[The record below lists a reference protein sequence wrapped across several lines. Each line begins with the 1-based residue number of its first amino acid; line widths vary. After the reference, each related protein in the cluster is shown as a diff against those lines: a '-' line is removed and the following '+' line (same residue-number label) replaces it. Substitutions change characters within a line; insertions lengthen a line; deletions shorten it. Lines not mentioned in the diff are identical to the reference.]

1 MQSTLTVL
9 ARSGAGKRLT
19 ADAVT
24 LYKHAVA
31 HPRWTP
37 IGASAETKLDRE
49 RLSGALEVLA
59 SLRLIRPSVDP
70 SRSWDA
76 VSPESALAE
85 LLADEEADLS
95 LRQVQVRKIRGEVSC
110 LIPSY
115 HEARASRGEEPIEV
129 IHDPNAVTQLLADWS
144 QQAQE
149 EVCVAHPGGGL
160 SEHELKQTFVR
171 DMRVLNRGVP
181 IRVLLQ
187 HAVRG
192 HQPTRDYVSLVTP
205 AGARFRT
212 VPAVPGTLIV
222 LDRQVAFVQPL
233 GGRPGGGVA
242 MVRNSAVIDFLLV
255 LFESMWTDG
264 MQLNSEVAQEE
275 SGDDRDVLWR
285 AILDQLAAG
294 AKDDAIAHRLGLSVR
309 TCRRHIAAIMK
320 RLDADSRF
328 QAGVL
333 ACRRGMLDRTG

>member
-1 MQSTLTVL
+1 MASISTVS
-9 ARSGAGKRLT
+9 ARSGTDKRLT
-19 ADAVT
+19 EDAVA
-24 LYKHAVA
+24 LYKYAVA
-31 HPRWTP
+31 HPGWTP
-37 IGASAETKLDRE
+37 IGASAEMDLDRD
-49 RLSGALEVLA
+49 RLAGALEVLA

-85 LLADEEADLS
+85 LLADEEAELS

-115 HEARASRGEEPIEV
+115 QEARRAGRGEESVEV
-129 IHDPNAVTQLLADWS
+129 IHDPNAVTQLLVDWS
-144 QQAQE
+144 QRAEQ

-160 SEHELKQTFVR
+160 SEHELNQTFAR

-212 VPAVPGTLIV
+212 VPVVPGTMIV
-222 LDRQVAFVQPL
+222 LDRQVAFVQPR

-242 MVRNSAVIDFLLV
+242 MVRHAAVIEFLMV
-255 LFESMWTDG
+255 LFESLWADG
-264 MQLNSEVAQEE
+264 KQLGAEVADE
-275 SGDDRDVLWR
+275 SDEDRDVLWR

-333 ACRRGMLDRTG
+333 ACRHGMVDRTG

>member
-1 MQSTLTVL
+1 MDID
-9 ARSGAGKRLT
+9 GG
-19 ADAVT
+19 
-24 LYKHAVA
+24 
-31 HPRWTP
+31 
-37 IGASAETKLDRE
+37 
-49 RLSGALEVLA
+49 RLSGALDVLA
-59 SLRLIRPSVDP
+59 ALRLIRPSVDP
-70 SRSWDA
+70 SRSWDTI
-76 VSPESALAE
+76 SPESALAE
-85 LLADEEADLS
+85 LLADEEAELS

-115 HEARASRGEEPIEV
+115 HEARRAGRGEEPVEV
-129 IHDPNAVTQLLADWS
+129 IHDPNAVTQLLVDWS
-144 QQAQE
+144 QRAEQ

-160 SEHELKQTFVR
+160 NESELKQAFAR

-187 HAVRG
+187 HAVRS
-192 HQPTRDYVSLVTP
+192 HQPTREYVSLVTP

-212 VPAVPGTLIV
+212 VPVVPGTLIV

-242 MVRNSAVIDFLLV
+242 MVRHSAVIEFLLV
-255 LFESMWTDG
+255 LFESLWADG
-264 MQLNSEVAQEE
+264 MQLNAEVADEASDE
-275 SGDDRDVLWR
+275 DRNVLWQ

-328 QAGVL
+328 QAGVS
-333 ACRRGMLDRTG
+333 ATRRGLLDRTG